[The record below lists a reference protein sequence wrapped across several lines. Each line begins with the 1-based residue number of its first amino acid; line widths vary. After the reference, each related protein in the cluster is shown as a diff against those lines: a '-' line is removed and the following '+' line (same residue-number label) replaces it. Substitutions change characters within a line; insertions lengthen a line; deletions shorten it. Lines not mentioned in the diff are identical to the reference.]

1 MEGSSEKV
9 KIMWNERYARTEFA
23 YGKEPNDFLKGQI
36 AEKGSGKVLCLA
48 EGQGRNAVYLA
59 GLGYEVTATD
69 LSSVGLERTKELA
82 KERDVAVAT
91 LQIDLGEYQIGSEAW
106 DGIVCI
112 FGHFP
117 PSVRAHVLSQLH
129 GSLKSGGFLLME
141 VYSTDQLDYGTGGPK
156 ETSMLYTLNELKT
169 ILGPSWDFKVLQQT
183 EREINE
189 GEYHNGNSS
198 VIQVYA
204 RKK

>member
-1 MEGSSEKV
+1 
-9 KIMWNERYARTEFA
+9 MWNERYAETAFA
-23 YGKEPNDFLKGQI
+23 YGKEPNDFLKQQI
-36 AEKGSGKVLCLA
+36 AQKGSGQVLCLA

-59 GLGYEVTATD
+59 GQGYDVTATD

-82 KERDVAVAT
+82 KEKGVAVAT
-91 LQIDLGEYQIGSEAW
+91 LQVDLSEYQIGSEAW

-117 PSVRAHVLSQLH
+117 PSVRTHVLSQLH

-141 VYSTDQLDYGTGGPK
+141 VYSTNQLDYGTGGPK
-156 ETSMLYTLNELKT
+156 EISMLYTLSELET
-169 ILGPSWDFKVLQQT
+169 MLAPSWDFKVLQKT